1 VFNTQNRITGAS
13 YDAAGNQV
21 VVNGDTA
28 VYDAENRQVSLTE
41 PPSLGGGT
49 ENYWYDGLGQR
60 VEKSGPGGTTMYVYD
75 ALQRLVAEY
84 GTNGPTSPC
93 TTCYLAWDHLGTV
106 RLVTDQNA
114 DVIARH
120 DYLPFGEEIGAGIAA
135 RNGLWGPQRDTISPK
150 FTGKE
155 RDQESGLDFFQARYY
170 GSALGRF
177 TSPDAPLVDQFEE
190 NPQSWNLYSYVR
202 NNPLRNVDPTG
213 NACVYSGSGDL
224 NDSSNYSDDNSGGQ
238 SCSDAFSPQQN
249 SQPSA
254 TVYGQGGNQLE
265 AFGLNLGFAFSNIA
279 NSYFSFI
286 APNSQLLSQT
296 PTNREFTGQL
306 ATGVAIAGTA
316 LIGPEGEA
324 AQTPRAIKV
333 SWGRLLH
340 VLALHTGGVANKS
353 FFGDAAEIASLIKAA
368 ESVTAVPSVGGRF
381 VRTLDAGR
389 TVGTDITTGQPTSVY
404 TVVTDSNGELVTAFP
419 GSPRR

>member
-1 VFNTQNRITGAS
+1 LAGNTPTSDVFNTQNRITGTS

-28 VYDAENRQVSLTE
+28 VYDAETRQVSLTE

-135 RNGLWGPQRDTISPK
+135 RNGLWGPQRDTIDRK

-155 RDQESGLDFFQARYY
+155 RDAETGLD
-170 GSALGRF
+170 
-177 TSPDAPLVDQFEE
+177 
-190 NPQSWNLYSYVR
+190 
-202 NNPLRNVDPTG
+202 
-213 NACVYSGSGDL
+213 
-224 NDSSNYSDDNSGGQ
+224 
-238 SCSDAFSPQQN
+238 
-249 SQPSA
+249 
-254 TVYGQGGNQLE
+254 
-265 AFGLNLGFAFSNIA
+265 
-279 NSYFSFI
+279 
-286 APNSQLLSQT
+286 LLW
-296 PTNREFTGQL
+296 R
-306 ATGVAIAGTA
+306 AI
-316 LIGPEGEA
+316 LWRS
-324 AQTPRAIKV
+324 PRA
-333 SWGRLLH
+333 LH
-340 VLALHTGGVANKS
+340 QSRCSSSG
-353 FFGDAAEIASLIKAA
+353 
-368 ESVTAVPSVGGRF
+368 SVGGRS
-381 VRTLDAGR
+381 TELEPL
-389 TVGTDITTGQPTSVY
+389 QLCQEQSV
-404 TVVTDSNGELVTAFP
+404 TKHRSK
-419 GSPRR
+419 R